1 MAENPLINDIY
12 QQFIDYFGEDKVDLQ
27 KYNSRAFKFAHDY
40 SREVHTGDNVILVH
54 WPTVT
59 VTNEYDES
67 VEIWDLYAATVISPS
82 GVLVRGPIFNRS
94 TYDNIQWQSD
104 YAHKM

>member
-27 KYNSRAFKFAHDY
+27 KYTSRAFKFEPY
-40 SREVHTGDNVILVH
+40 YGNEVHTGDNVILVH

-67 VEIWDLYAATVISPS
+67 IEIWDLYAITVISPS
-82 GVLVRGPIFNRS
+82 GVLIRGPLFNRS